1 MAVFMALLKFRRE
14 AAAAAK
20 EATARA
26 SSNSSRASDRVL
38 TPKVGTLR
46 GRNRDSTPT
55 LQKRGVRGPRRMSL
69 ARPSSNPR
77 LWSACAMASEAFL

>member
-1 MAVFMALLKFRRE
+1 MAEFMASLQLRRE

-20 EATARA
+20 EAAARA
-26 SSNSSRASDRVL
+26 SSNSIKASDRVL

-77 LWSACAMASEAFL
+77 LWSACVTALEAFL